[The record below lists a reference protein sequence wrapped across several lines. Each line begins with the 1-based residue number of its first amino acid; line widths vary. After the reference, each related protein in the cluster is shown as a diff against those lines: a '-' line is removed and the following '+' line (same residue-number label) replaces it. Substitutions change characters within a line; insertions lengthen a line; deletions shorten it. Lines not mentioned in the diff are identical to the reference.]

1 MYHKAYGIMETL
13 APTYVGASAGE
24 ETGNLNLIFR
34 DQFSRTGIIPGSS
47 IRGRFRADMR
57 LQTTGEE
64 QIREELSPVEYW
76 YGKDAKMGKEDTTT
90 EGIVKFEY
98 ASILWLPVYC
108 PNQPV
113 VRVSSPALLRR
124 YQKLTGKPAHN
135 FEPYSYYGKTS
146 SKTLFFN
153 LGFLPLENKD
163 EKLKEYM
170 PSEISDGERY
180 LLLVVDDT
188 EISMI
193 HDMALYRQ
201 SRVALEDNQKKAKG
215 GAFFNVE
222 ALPEG
227 TIMTFPI
234 ALRKTF
240 KEKPVKWE
248 DFIHDANM
256 IQSKELYFG
265 GLESVGFG
273 RTQVT
278 LKSIQE

>member
-1 MYHKAYGIMETL
+1 MYQKAYGIIETL
-13 APTYVGASAGE
+13 APLHVGASAGE

-34 DQFSRTGIIPGSS
+34 DQFTLTGIIPGSS

-57 LQTTGEE
+57 QEE
-64 QIREELSPVEYW
+64 GKVENW
-76 YGKDAKMGKEDTTT
+76 YGKDAKPGQPDSTS

-113 VRVSSPALLRR
+113 VRVSCPALLKR
-124 YQKLTGKPAHN
+124 YQKLTGKPPRS

-153 LGFLPLENKD
+153 LGFLPLGNED
-163 EKLKEYM
+163 RTLAEYM
-170 PSEISDGERY
+170 PENVSDAKTY
-180 LLLVVDDT
+180 LLLVVEDT
-188 EISMI
+188 DISMI

-201 SRVALEDNQKKAKG
+201 SRVALDEKQKKAKG

-227 TIMTFPI
+227 TVMVFPI

-240 KEKPVKWE
+240 EDKAVNWEEFIQETGMNKP
-248 DFIHDANM
+248 
-256 IQSKELYFG
+256 KELYFG

-273 RTQVT
+273 RTEIT
-278 LKSIQE
+278 IKLL

>member
-1 MYHKAYGIMETL
+1 MYHKAYGIIETF
-13 APTYVGASAGE
+13 APLYVGASAGE

-34 DQFSRTGIIPGSS
+34 DQFTRTGIVPGSS

-57 LQTTGEE
+57 SQTTDEE
-64 QIREELSPVEYW
+64 QVREGLSSVEYW
-76 YGKDAKMGKEDTTT
+76 YGKDAKLGKEDTTT

-113 VRVSSPALLRR
+113 VRVSCPALLKR
-124 YQKLTGKPAHN
+124 YQKLTGKQPHN
-135 FEPYSYYGKTS
+135 FEPYSYYDKTS

-163 EKLKEYM
+163 ETLKEYM
-170 PSEISDGERY
+170 PSEISDAETY

-227 TIMTFPI
+227 TVMTFPI

-240 KEKPVKWE
+240 NNKPVKWAN
-248 DFIHDANM
+248 FINDANM
-256 IQSKELYFG
+256 IKSQEFYFG

-278 LKSIQE
+278 LKPIHE

>member
-1 MYHKAYGIMETL
+1 MYHKAYGIIETL
-13 APTYVGASAGE
+13 APLYTGASAGE

-34 DQFSRTGIIPGSS
+34 DQFTQTGIIPGSS

-57 LQTTGEE
+57 LEEKSLGEV
-64 QIREELSPVEYW
+64 REDLTLVEYW
-76 YGKDAKMGKEDTTT
+76 YGKDAKPGKLDTTT

-113 VRVSSPALLRR
+113 VRVSCPALLKR
-124 YQKLTGKPAHN
+124 YQKLTDKPAHN

-163 EKLKEYM
+163 EMLKEYM
-170 PSEISDGERY
+170 PSEISDAEGY

-240 KEKPVKWE
+240 NNKPVKWE
-248 DFIHDANM
+248 DFINDSNM
-256 IQSKELYFG
+256 NETQEFYFG

-278 LKSIQE
+278 LKSTQQ